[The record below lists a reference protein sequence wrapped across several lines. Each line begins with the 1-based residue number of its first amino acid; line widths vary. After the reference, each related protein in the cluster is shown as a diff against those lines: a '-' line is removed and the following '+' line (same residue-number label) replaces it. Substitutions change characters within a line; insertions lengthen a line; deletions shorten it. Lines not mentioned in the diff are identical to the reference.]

1 MSIFGIFFLF
11 ACGSKSTDTAE
22 STDTSEPMD
31 TAETT
36 ETETE
41 TETETNDEAVIFGN
55 TFTLSGTEG
64 TVETDSTLSLA
75 FYSNGD
81 SMSIGGLCNDIFGD
95 VSFGNGV
102 MSFTYGGSTD
112 LECSEEESQE
122 TNWVIGFLEGEPLYE
137 YDGNTLELEGAEAT
151 LTFEKNVTEE

>member
-11 ACGSKSTDTAE
+11 ACGSKATDTAE

-31 TAETT
+31 TAETA
-36 ETETE
+36 ETE
-41 TETETNDEAVIFGN
+41 TETETNDEVDIFGN

-64 TVETDSTLSLA
+64 TVGTDSLSLT
-75 FYSNGD
+75 FYSSGD

-95 VSFGNGV
+95 VTFDSGV
-102 MSFTYGGSTD
+102 MNFTYGGSTD
-112 LECSEEESQE
+112 LECSDEESQE
-122 TNWVIGFLEGEPLYE
+122 TNWVIGFLESEPLYE
-137 YDGNTLELEGAEAT
+137 YDGTTLELEGSEAT

>member
-11 ACGSKSTDTAE
+11 ACGSKSADTAE
-22 STDTSEPMD
+22 STDTSEPVD

-41 TETETNDEAVIFGN
+41 TETETNDEDNIFGN
-55 TFTLSGTEG
+55 TFTLTETEG
-64 TVETDSTLSLA
+64 TVGTDSISLS

-95 VSFGNGV
+95 VAFASGV
-102 MSFTYGGSTD
+102 MNFTYGGSTD
-112 LECSEEESQE
+112 LECSDEEGQE
-122 TNWVIGFLEGEPLYE
+122 TDWVIRFLEGEPLYE
-137 YDGNTLELEGAEAT
+137 YDGTILELQGSEAT
-151 LTFEKNVTEE
+151 LTFEKNGNE